1 MRRPFLL
8 AVVCVL
14 TSVAASSLL
23 TGIEVNKA
31 ERFRPPFSFLSFQG
45 FSDKKINE
53 IKEQLQQLQIVLNP
67 RSKPINSVI
76 GFKPLGKKKKVDSH
90 LNTIVSPQDQISEF
104 EAKFELAKIL
114 ARHKNSWKEALRL
127 YAELQREKP
136 NHFQLWL
143 EISRLYIAQGQF
155 HQALYI
161 LSALLNRET
170 IHFHFPLENSS
181 LAMQEYPRGQ
191 NSLLPGVDTSTI
203 VPLEDQIDDDHA
215 RLELAR
221 VLSHNDKHLDEAIA
235 QYQILLQKKPHDPI
249 LVLEISRLYIRQ
261 KHYSLALSLLYPA
274 LTKNPE
280 NVDLLVETAHAEHA
294 LKHPKQTQ
302 DLLLKALALA
312 KDRKP
317 ILIDYASSLMLIGS
331 YYKAEAIYR
340 EILNA
345 EPESL
350 DAALNLAGALL
361 SAQRYEEAEG
371 IYRKLL
377 LKYGNHSK
385 ILEALVTLKRIE
397 KDFDSALDFIDAL
410 LVLDS
415 QESSYWLL
423 KAETLYKKE
432 SYLEALEIFDYLA
445 NDSKYRVKALIGK
458 GKIYRKLGKCEEAE
472 ESFREANAFDSDS
485 IEAQF
490 YAAGEEVTQAT
501 FIHSIIERTSD
512 PEKLME
518 WTNVYIENGM
528 AGITE
533 FYEAILK
540 IDADYFPAKVGLAS
554 ALSANYQYDK
564 AVEIYLSILA
574 DFPEDSKIMMEIAR
588 VFSWAKSYE
597 CSMKWYDQIIALNP
611 QDPVPRREKA
621 RVAYWGNFIDRS
633 MATYQGLLEPPV
645 DQLLINAL
653 QELSQGTCG
662 ECIPLQSMNCFSP
675 SVAVDSIY
683 TGYEQLSL
691 QFADFA
697 NQWEP
702 NEKSQVEAILV
713 EYLPQYRIQKSAYLE
728 SRAKYLDW
736 QGYSLHALP
745 VYGELTDF
753 SPGNEE
759 ALYSYAQDY
768 CALGLCKCSRQLYEH
783 ILNIDP
789 NHNLVKM
796 ALERNRLREHPLVQG
811 NYTYWRERGIGQFSQ
826 SQIARQQWDELVE
839 WSPSCDYH
847 FRFIQREWLEFPFFT
862 EKYYPAE
869 GQSIEVDHVFN
880 GYVKGV
886 ASATRKN
893 YFHKFPS
900 RYSCFSTLWFNLYDY
915 VNLGIGFERRD
926 EIYNYFTLKQG
937 IQAKVY
943 WLSLKANSHSW
954 ETATT
959 YRHYDYNDANT
970 LDHINLLI
978 SHSFTEDPTIFRV
991 ILNANYRNTA
1001 HLTRVIVDPSGD
1013 VVNVIH
1019 PYWTPRNYYSG
1030 SVTFQFR
1037 YNYAYFNY
1045 CEGPQ
1050 RYFDLKVSGLHDTA
1064 DNPSVQVTFDWK
1076 HECMYHWGFE
1086 LLGFMQRGKLWNGDG
1101 FWALAYYRF

>member
-1 MRRPFLL
+1 MKRPLLL
-8 AVVCVL
+8 AAVCVL
-14 TSVAASSLL
+14 TNVFPLALL
-23 TGIEVNKA
+23 TGVEWNEAK
-31 ERFRPPFSFLSFQG
+31 RLKPPFSLSPSQEFK
-45 FSDKKINE
+45 DKKIDR
-53 IKEQLQQLQIVLNP
+53 IKERLRVVSNS
-67 RSKPINSVI
+67 RSQSIHAVI
-76 GFKPLGKKKKVDSH
+76 GFKPLRKKKRVKSH
-90 LNTIVSPQDQISEF
+90 LDPIVEPQDQISDF
-104 EAKFELAKIL
+104 EAAFELAKIL
-114 ARHKNSWKEALRL
+114 ARHKNNWGEALRL
-127 YAELQREKP
+127 YALLQREKP

-161 LSALLNRET
+161 LSALLNRES
-170 IHFHFPLENSS
+170 IHFHFPLESS
-181 LAMQEYPRGQ
+181 PLAMQEYSRGR
-191 NSLLPGVDTSTI
+191 NSFLQGADTSTI
-203 VPLEDQIDDDHA
+203 VPLEDQIDEDHA
-215 RLELAR
+215 RLEFAR
-221 VLSHNDKHLDEAIA
+221 VLAHNDKHLEEAIA

-249 LVLEISRLYIRQ
+249 FVLEISRLYMRQ

-274 LTKNPE
+274 LAENPE

-302 DLLLKALALA
+302 DLLLRALALT

-331 YYKAEAIYR
+331 FYQAEDIYR

-345 EPESL
+345 EPDSL
-350 DAALNLAGALL
+350 DLALNLAWALL
-361 SAQRYEEAEG
+361 SAQRYEEAEE

-377 LKYGNHSK
+377 FHHPSHPK
-385 ILEALVTLKRIE
+385 ILEALATLKRIE

-410 LVLDS
+410 LLLDP
-415 QESSYWLL
+415 QESSYLLL
-423 KAETLYKKE
+423 KGETLYKNE
-432 SYLEALEIFDYLA
+432 SYPEALEAFDRLME
-445 NDSKYRVKALIGK
+445 DSKYKVKAFIGR
-458 GKIYRKLGKCEEAE
+458 GRVYRKLGKCEEAE
-472 ESFREANAFDSDS
+472 ESFREALALDPGSV
-485 IEAQF
+485 EAQF
-490 YAAGEEVTQAT
+490 YLAGEEVAQTT
-501 FIHSIIERTSD
+501 LIRSIIEHTDD
-512 PEKLME
+512 PERLE
-518 WTNVYIENGM
+518 QWANVYIENGM
-528 AGITE
+528 SGITE
-533 FYEAILK
+533 FYEAILN
-540 IDADYFPAKVGLAS
+540 IDAHYFPAQVGLAS
-554 ALSANYQYDK
+554 ALSANYQYDE

-574 DFPEDSKIMMEIAR
+574 DFPKTSKVMMEIAR
-588 VFSWAKSYE
+588 VFSWARNYE
-597 CSMKWYDQIIALNP
+597 CSIKWYDQLIALNP

-621 RVAYWGNFIDRS
+621 RVAYWGNFIHLS
-633 MATYQGLLEPPV
+633 MATYQELL
-645 DQLLINAL
+645 
-653 QELSQGTCG
+653 
-662 ECIPLQSMNCFSP
+662 
-675 SVAVDSIY
+675 
-683 TGYEQLSL
+683 
-691 QFADFA
+691 
-697 NQWEP
+697 
-702 NEKSQVEAILV
+702 
-713 EYLPQYRIQKSAYLE
+713 YLPQFRIQKSAYLE
-728 SRAKYLDW
+728 SHAKYLNW
-736 QGYSLHALP
+736 QGYYLHALP
-745 VYGELTDF
+745 VYAALTDF

-768 CALGLCKCSRQLYEH
+768 CNLGLCKCSRQLYEH
-783 ILNIDP
+783 ILHIDP

-796 ALERNRLREHPLVQG
+796 ALERNLLREQPLVQG

-978 SHSFTEDPTIFRV
+978 SYAFTEDPTIFKI

-1001 HLTRVIVDPSGD
+1001 HLTKVIVDPSGD

-1019 PYWTPRNYYSG
+1019 PYWTPQNYYAG
-1030 SVTFQFR
+1030 SVTLQFR

-1045 CEGPQ
+1045 CEAPQ

-1101 FWALAYYRF
+1101 FWAQVYYRF